1 MAIKMTDLLLACRIP
16 LNLDSFKIHLA
27 TPATGE
33 ENPPLN
39 AFFEGK
45 FKEWQE
51 DQTRWNFTR
60 EMVVSLIGQPSPNLW
75 LFAGVYKILGHEKK
89 SEKHVAYRTELLP
102 NQEDLIG
109 RLVIEH
115 ARAGRP
121 SYLIGEKDGG
131 AFYVSSLLEKKL
143 SVAEFPGYNAV
154 HISYAT
160 LKIIIEQK
168 VQSWF
173 GALSNIKGIYFICDR
188 KTGKG
193 YVGSATGDSG
203 IWQRWEAYAN
213 NGHGGN
219 KELRDI
225 LRDSGVN
232 YHHNFQYSILEIAD
246 SHTSDEQILRR
257 ESYWKD
263 ALMTKSP
270 FGYNAN

>member
-1 MAIKMTDLLLACRIP
+1 MTIKMTALLLACKIS

-27 TPATGE
+27 TGE
-33 ENPPLN
+33 EHPPLN

-51 DQTRWNFTR
+51 YQTRGNFTR
-60 EMVVSLIGQPSPNLW
+60 EMVVSLIELPSPNLW
-75 LFAGVYKILGHEKK
+75 LFAGIYKILGHEKK
-89 SEKHVAYRTELLP
+89 SEKHVAYQTELLP

-115 ARAGRP
+115 TRAGRP
-121 SYLIGEKDGG
+121 SYLIGKKDGG

-143 SVAEFPGYNAV
+143 SVTEFPGYNAV
-154 HISYAT
+154 HIPYSI
-160 LKIIIEQK
+160 LKIIIDQN

-173 GALSNIKGIYFICDR
+173 GALANIKGIYFIGDR

-203 IWQRWEAYAN
+203 IWQRWADYAN

-225 LRDSGVN
+225 LKSGGSD
-232 YHHNFQYSILEIAD
+232 YRHNFQYAILEIAD
-246 SHTSDEQILRR
+246 SHTSDEQILER
-257 ESYWKD
+257 ETYWKD
-263 ALMTKSP
+263 ALMTKLP

>member
-1 MAIKMTDLLLACRIP
+1 MAIKMTDLLIACKIP
-16 LNLDSFKIHLA
+16 LNLNSFKIHLA
-27 TPATGE
+27 TGKDH
-33 ENPPLN
+33 PPLN
-39 AFFEGK
+39 AFFEGT

-51 DQTRWNFTR
+51 YQTRGNFTR
-60 EMVVSLIGQPSPNLW
+60 EMIVSLIELPPPNLW
-75 LFAGVYKILGHEKK
+75 LFAGVYQVLSHERK
-89 SEKHVAYRTELLP
+89 SEKHVAYQTKLLP

-109 RLVIEH
+109 RLIVEH
-115 ARAGRP
+115 ARVGRP
-121 SYLIGEKDGG
+121 SYLIGPRDGG
-131 AFYVSSLLEKKL
+131 AFYLSSIREKKL
-143 SVAEFPGYNAV
+143 SVDEFPGYNVAN
-154 HISYAT
+154 ISYST

-203 IWQRWEAYAN
+203 IWQRWEAYSN

-225 LRDSGVN
+225 LKNNGSN
-232 YHHNFQYSILEIAD
+232 YRHNFQYSILEIAD
-246 SHTSDEQILRR
+246 SHTSDEQIIKR
-257 ESYWKD
+257 ESHWKD
-263 ALMTKSP
+263 VLMTRVP